1 MSHQQRMT
9 PEVQPF
15 CYNLD
20 SVFQA
25 KLDFSLQGVIN
36 AAAVML
42 IMGHKPSTPRLENVL
57 RNIFKDPGAKR
68 DRTSD
73 LICTRCGQRF
83 EAKAKHQDRFFYIGP
98 DLLEKYAAEGSLIV
112 FTFPSRILV
121 VKAKELYERRQLASP
136 GRNRDGEPFL
146 DFSALRIPVILE
158 IRRRKNCANVPSRRG
173 AQ

>member
-1 MSHQQRMT
+1 MSEQR
-9 PEVQPF
+9 PAPIVPF
-15 CYNLD
+15 NFNPD
-20 SVFQA
+20 PTFQA
-25 KLDFSLQGVIN
+25 KLDFSQQGIVN
-36 AAAVML
+36 AVAVML
-42 IMGHKPSTPRLENVL
+42 ILGHEPSVPRLENVL
-57 RNIFKDPGAKR
+57 RNIFKDLGAKR

-83 EAKAKHQDRFFYIGP
+83 EAKAKSQDKYFYIGP
-98 DLLEKYAAEGSLIV
+98 DLLEKYAVEESVIV

-146 DFSALRIPVILE
+146 DFSALRIPAILE
-158 IRRRKNCANVPSRRG
+158 IRRRKTCVSSSSSRRE